1 MTNDVN
7 ENQIEQF
14 NSEMT
19 DLERSITRIIAQSN
33 SDEKSDHKS
42 NSDKQKYYM
51 SDENQNDMLAV
62 GNEINRL
69 FEIAN
74 DGTSKRDSVKMKKE
88 DDTYNVNKITSTIIK
103 NNAKTQII
111 DRKSLKQRYSE
122 LSMYAVFQKEFKATA
137 TKIKNEGIEK
147 KNKGK
152 KQSFCNSNQKVIARM
167 TKDEIYPYPMVA
179 PEIKDAAWI
188 VDQMEKL
195 CDKHD
200 VKQTDVVSKL
210 ILTNFKMVQS
220 TIAKYEQ
227 QQKLVKDMGKT
238 KIDMTKYDTSLSL
251 DNLSKPSE
259 KISA

>member
-1 MTNDVN
+1 MTNQVN
-7 ENQIEQF
+7 SFNAELTELESAITLLTAQLNKDNKTETNTNQAKQDFYMSQENQDAMMI
-14 NSEMT
+14 
-19 DLERSITRIIAQSN
+19 
-33 SDEKSDHKS
+33 
-42 NSDKQKYYM
+42 
-51 SDENQNDMLAV
+51 V

-69 FEIAN
+69 FAIAN
-74 DGTSKRDSVKMKKE
+74 DGVSKE
-88 DDTYNVNKITSTIIK
+88 DHIKETKKDPSFKKAKYVTGSVIK
-103 NNAKTQII
+103 NHGATISL
-111 DRKSLKQRYSE
+111 DRKELKQRYSE
-122 LSMYAVFQKEFKATA
+122 YSMFALFKNDFVKTA
-137 TKIKNEGIEK
+137 NEIIDS
-147 KNKGK
+147 GK
-152 KQSFCNSNQKVIARM
+152 YCTANQKVISKM

-220 TIAKYEQ
+220 TIARYEQ

-238 KIDMTKYDTSLSL
+238 KLDKTKYDTSLSL